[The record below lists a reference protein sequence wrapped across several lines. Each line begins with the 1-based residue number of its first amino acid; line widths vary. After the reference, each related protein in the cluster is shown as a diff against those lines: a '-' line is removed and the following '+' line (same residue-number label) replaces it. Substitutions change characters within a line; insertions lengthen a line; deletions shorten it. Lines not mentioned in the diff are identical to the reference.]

1 VQLDV
6 LAPRLIAAGL
16 ILLIAFP
23 VHEFAHAWTAWRLG
37 DGTARLF
44 GRLTLNPLAHLDPA
58 GAILLVLS
66 SLVGVGIGWA
76 KPTPVNVN
84 NLRGGRGAEGIVA
97 AAGPSSNLVLAAIG
111 ALVFRFFVLRACE
124 PGGAVPDIVIQ
135 VLQILGYFISIN
147 IALLLFNFVPVPP
160 LDGSKVLFSLMSP
173 RAQWQWRPMLE
184 QYGVLL
190 LIVVAFLPLFGG
202 QTLFGLI
209 FSRIGNPII
218 ELLVGP
224 LVC

>member
-1 VQLDV
+1 MQLDV
-6 LAPRLIAAGL
+6 LMPRLIAAGL

-66 SLVGVGIGWA
+66 SVIGVGIGWA

-84 NLRGGRGAEGIVA
+84 NLRGGRGAEGVVA

-111 ALVFRFFVLRACE
+111 AIVLRLVIELVRQGTDVPEFVLETMLRFVE
-124 PGGAVPDIVIQ
+124 
-135 VLQILGYFISIN
+135 IN

-173 RAQWQWRPMLE
+173 RAQWQYRPMLE
-184 QYGVLL
+184 QYGILL

-202 QTLFGLI
+202 QTLFGVV
-209 FSRIGNPII
+209 FERIG
-218 ELLVGP
+218 GP
-224 LVC
+224 LINLLIGVDVF

>member
-37 DGTARLF
+37 DSTARLF
-44 GRLTLNPLAHLDPA
+44 GRLTLNPLVHLDPA
-58 GAILLVLS
+58 GSILLILS

-84 NLRGGRGAEGIVA
+84 NLRGGRGAEGVVA

-111 ALVFRFFVLRACE
+111 AILFRLVVQGVC
-124 PGGAVPDIVIQ
+124 GGTAVPDLLIET
-135 VLQILGYFISIN
+135 LGSFITIN

-173 RAQWQWRPMLE
+173 RAQWQYRPMLE

-190 LIVVAFLPLFGG
+190 LIAVAFLPLFGG
-202 QTLFGLI
+202 QTLFGLV
-209 FSRIGNPII
+209 FERIGHPII
-218 ELLVGP
+218 NFLVGP